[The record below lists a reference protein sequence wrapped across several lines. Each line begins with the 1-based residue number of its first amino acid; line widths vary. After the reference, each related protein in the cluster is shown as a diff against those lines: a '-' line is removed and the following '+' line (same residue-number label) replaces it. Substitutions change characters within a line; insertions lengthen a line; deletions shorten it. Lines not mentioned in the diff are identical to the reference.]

1 MVDEICGIPCEY
13 SAPWCSSPPHPD
25 IQVAGLV
32 KGGFIS
38 GYEDYTLDDDLR
50 RLVEGKRVAYVCP
63 SPHLKGKGMGNFI
76 DSHDLVVRIH
86 QYCDL
91 EEDLHEDYGKRCDI
105 LINCMNIHKLNALKD
120 NPYFVK
126 TLKYIIC
133 SQVSCQDVARVDN
146 FLESTGI
153 PYQNVSDGYL
163 FKVFKEVGTTVN
175 TGLLGLMALLH
186 YPLKELYITG
196 MTFYNMNKMGDI
208 YFNQY
213 QEEATKYGN
222 FRVIDGSPVISD
234 LRMDIHAQQPQIDYF
249 RKLVNRYYPNKL
261 KLDEFLTDNF
271 NE

>member
-1 MVDEICGIPCEY
+1 MVVEICGIPCED
-13 SAPWCSSPPHPD
+13 STPWRSSPPHPD

-32 KGGFIS
+32 NGGFIS
-38 GYEDYTLDDDLR
+38 GYEDYTLDPELLK
-50 RLVEGKRVAYVCP
+50 LVEGKREAFVCP
-63 SPHLKGKGMGNFI
+63 SPHLKGMGMGSYI

-91 EEDLHEDYGKRCDI
+91 EEDLHVDYGKRCDI
-105 LINCMNIHKLNALKD
+105 LINCMNILKLNALKE
-120 NPYFVK
+120 NPDFVK
-126 TLKYIIC
+126 TLKFILC

-153 PYQNVSDGYL
+153 PYQNVSDGFL

-175 TGLLGLMALLH
+175 TGLLGVISLLY

-213 QEEATKYGN
+213 QEEGTKYGN
-222 FRVIDGSPVISD
+222 FRVSDGTPVVSD

-249 RKLVNRYYPNKL
+249 RKVVARYYPDKL
-261 KLDEFLTDNF
+261 KLDNFLMENF
-271 NE
+271 T